1 MKKKLSLIALVLIFA
16 MVLTACGCR
25 HSTWIKADCETAK
38 TCDDCG
44 KTEGE
49 PLGHKWKE
57 ATCEAPK
64 ICENCGRVEGAAL
77 SHSWLDATTE
87 APKTCE
93 NCGLTEGERI
103 ITDERFTTA
112 ATADIQG
119 TWSYTVDVTGE
130 MMGIPEFEGT
140 ISYSLI
146 MKLQND
152 GVMEIGVG
160 IGDLSDLRSYMI
172 ESFYA
177 DAEAAGMDKAAAE
190 EELMASYGMTVE
202 EFVDYTLGAFDMN
215 SLMGLFTVKGVY
227 YVENGVI
234 YIGMT
239 WDTEMEGEAFI
250 LEGDTLTLMT
260 DLTDSGNSSTVLTRM
275 PEEG

>member
-38 TCDDCG
+38 TCEACG

-64 ICENCGRVEGAAL
+64 TCENCGRVEGAAL

-119 TWSYTVDVTGE
+119 TWRYDLDVTGE
-130 MMGIPEFEGT
+130 MMDIPDFEGA
-140 ISYSLI
+140 LGFAMI
-146 MKLQND
+146 MELKND
-152 GVMEIGVG
+152 GTVEISFEL
-160 IGDLSDLRSYMI
+160 GDTSDLEAYMI
-172 ESFYA
+172 ESIYKEY
-177 DAEAAGMDKAAAE
+177 EAAGMDRAAADE
-190 EELMASYGMTVE
+190 DMMATSGMTVE
-202 EFVDYTLGAFDMN
+202 EFAEFSMGTADMD
-215 SLMGLFTVKGVY
+215 SIMGFFSFNGVY

-234 YIGMT
+234 YLGMS
-239 WDTEMEGEAFI
+239 WNSEMEGQAFF

-260 DLTDSGNSSTVLTRM
+260 DAPDGSSTTVMTRM